1 MALAYMEEPRYINY
15 FWTNYMKKIVSN
27 SSPDD
32 ISWHIG
38 WESLIYIS
46 NLLIFCTLIYL
57 NMHDLY
63 IFFVTGS
70 HFLIRK
76 YKITAPNLAFLL
88 LLILMARELTSLTE
102 TSLIIL
108 ITSLPKVNNNN
119 LAGIKLVDLKCK
131 FTLRV
136 PNSLEVIQMGIIF
149 FVFWLM

>member
-1 MALAYMEEPRYINY
+1 MI
-15 FWTNYMKKIVSN
+15 
-27 SSPDD
+27 
-32 ISWHIG
+32 
-38 WESLIYIS
+38 
-46 NLLIFCTLIYL
+46 
-57 NMHDLY
+57 Y

-76 YKITAPNLAFLL
+76 YKITAPNPAFLL